1 MGVLKLKLPEV
12 WDEDGLIFLLSLILS
27 VVPIGIVDCVCLY
40 GLLPRDVYRI
50 FGEAYIKLFKILDKI
65 SRFLSVFG
73 KLS

>member
-27 VVPIGIVDCVCLY
+27 VVPIGIVVRSY